1 MVDAP
6 TITIE
11 WLPGAVPVPAPSI
24 LTKEEAVRYLRLDT
38 LGRANPM
45 NTLQRYI
52 NIGLLKTVVIAGV
65 AMVLRSDADEF
76 VKNMRENPR

>member
-1 MVDAP
+1 MVEP

-11 WLPGAVPVPAPSI
+11 WLPGAAPTPAPSI
-24 LTKEEAVRYLRLDT
+24 LTKEEAVRYLRFDT
-38 LGRANPM
+38 LCRRNPM
-45 NTLQRYI
+45 ATLQRYI
-52 NIGLLKTVVIAGV
+52 KNGDIRTTVLAGV